1 MPSVIANSRNM
12 DDYDIQRNLN
22 KKMLDKVFLIDNRVA
37 MLVIPIFVDLL
48 IRLGLW
54 CLAPLLTLF

>member
-1 MPSVIANSRNM
+1 M

-37 MLVIPIFVDLL
+37 MLVIPIFVGLL